1 MGNNIR
7 RCVLTVTGLSP
18 SPAPPSKGLH
28 LHTHF
33 LTAHQAG
40 RPNTVAPTTPQMQPL
55 PGITHLR
62 FSLIRFRSPL
72 LSESQLFSLPMGTE
86 MFHFPTF
93 PPHALYIQAQVT
105 GHDSSWVSP
114 FGHPRI
120 TARLP
125 TPQGLSQAPTSFIGS
140 RCQGIHHVPFTACRH
155 QHRTTPLTRHDQ
167 RRRTTRH
174 KRNSHN
180 NHPPH
185 PTPDS
190 TSETRPATGHHAQIQ
205 NPPTT
210 RHTPKVPA
218 PVSRRCSRPLSTS
231 QTTTPHHPPP
241 DNPHRGQ
248 RLTAVWP
255 GTKPRS
261 PTRPPTKAGRGAG
274 EASEPQQCAPTPQSP
289 RGQASTELPL
299 TNTTKTPARSRP
311 DKTAGR
317 THHGQGCV
325 LLRKEV
331 IQPHLPVR
339 LPCYDFVPIA
349 SPTFDHSLQQAG
361 WAMGFGC
368 CRLS

>member
-1 MGNNIR
+1 MLLGKR
-7 RCVLTVTGLSP
+7 LHRHVLTVTGLSP

-40 RPNTVAPTTPQMQPL
+40 RPSTAAPTTPQMQPL

-140 RCQGIHHVPFTACRH
+140 RCQGIHHVPFTACHH
-155 QHRTTPLTRHDQ
+155 QHHTTPTSPEEPPSTARH
-167 RRRTTRH
+167 RRLTRH

-180 NHPPH
+180 N
-185 PTPDS
+185 PTP
-190 TSETRPATGHHAQIQ
+190 TTPAPPPPPLSRVTLPSHSLESLSRSHSLESLSGVTLEEQGAATPPAQVSGRHAQIQ

-210 RHTPKVPA
+210 ITV
-218 PVSRRCSRPLSTS
+218 
-231 QTTTPHHPPP
+231 
-241 DNPHRGQ
+241 G
-248 RLTAVWP
+248 
-255 GTKPRS
+255 G
-261 PTRPPTKAGRGAG
+261 
-274 EASEPQQCAPTPQSP
+274 
-289 RGQASTELPL
+289 
-299 TNTTKTPARSRP
+299 
-311 DKTAGR
+311 
-317 THHGQGCV
+317 
-325 LLRKEV
+325 
-331 IQPHLPVR
+331 
-339 LPCYDFVPIA
+339 
-349 SPTFDHSLQQAG
+349 
-361 WAMGFGC
+361 
-368 CRLS
+368 

>member
-1 MGNNIR
+1 MGNDIHR
-7 RCVLTVTGLSP
+7 HVLTVTGLSP

-33 LTAHQAG
+33 LTARQAG
-40 RPNTVAPTTPQMQPL
+40 RPNTAAPTTPQMQPL

-155 QHRTTPLTRHDQ
+155 QHHTTPNSSPQTNNPTVHKPGARHDAGTRHATKETRTTTTTTSAHPLRGEPDQ
-167 RRRTTRH
+167 RFGCR
-174 KRNSHN
+174 
-180 NHPPH
+180 
-185 PTPDS
+185 
-190 TSETRPATGHHAQIQ
+190 AQIQ

-210 RHTPKVPA
+210 HLKQ
-218 PVSRRCSRPLSTS
+218 L
-231 QTTTPHHPPP
+231 
-241 DNPHRGQ
+241 
-248 RLTAVWP
+248 L
-255 GTKPRS
+255 
-261 PTRPPTKAGRGAG
+261 KARVGG
-274 EASEPQQCAPTPQSP
+274 
-289 RGQASTELPL
+289 
-299 TNTTKTPARSRP
+299 
-311 DKTAGR
+311 
-317 THHGQGCV
+317 
-325 LLRKEV
+325 
-331 IQPHLPVR
+331 
-339 LPCYDFVPIA
+339 
-349 SPTFDHSLQQAG
+349 
-361 WAMGFGC
+361 
-368 CRLS
+368 